1 MEFLRP
7 PEEMPGAP
15 DCRERLLEPRGA
27 AGGSIERN
35 GCCDLFS
42 CAAAELRG
50 SRGTSLSFIDV
61 PFTVGDVVV
70 DEDSIMAPFRKG
82 VAGRGASALLT
93 G

>member
-1 MEFLRP
+1 M
-7 PEEMPGAP
+7 
-15 DCRERLLEPRGA
+15 
-27 AGGSIERN
+27 
-35 GCCDLFS
+35 
-42 CAAAELRG
+42 
-50 SRGTSLSFIDV
+50 SFIDV